1 MLRQKALVRFY
12 LKISRFKEIP
22 FFYFFAQHKKSYKI
36 KSVFSNA
43 QQPERLI
50 SQLKT
55 MNIEE
60 KARGAARVV
69 VIRQPK
75 GPDGTKG
82 FAPRGNKEKSPVVV
96 MDLMEQLTAQ

>member
-1 MLRQKALVRFY
+1 MLV
-12 LKISRFKEIP
+12 ISCHVISFCFR
-22 FFYFFAQHKKSYKI
+22 
-36 KSVFSNA
+36 SNA
-43 QQPERLI
+43 QRPERLI
-50 SQLKT
+50 SKLKT

-96 MDLMEQLTAQ
+96 MDLMEQLTAH

>member
-1 MLRQKALVRFY
+1 MCN
-12 LKISRFKEIP
+12 ISLTLFCCSTSQR
-22 FFYFFAQHKKSYKI
+22 
-36 KSVFSNA
+36 
-43 QQPERLI
+43 PERLI
-50 SQLKT
+50 SKLKT

-60 KARGAARVV
+60 MARGGARIV

-82 FAPRGNKEKSPVVV
+82 FAPRGPVEKPQPVV